1 MLLRELV
8 EKLDALTRVESCYSW
23 DNSGLIIGDLNKDI
37 NRILLCLE
45 LTDEV
50 LEEARGLNVQ
60 LIISHHPVIF
70 SPTKRFVR
78 EIERGNL
85 VYDLIASSIAS
96 YTAHTNFD
104 MLEGGLNDYVLN
116 LLGVG
121 ERRELYDGE
130 DRPIGR
136 VFSLPEPVKV
146 SEFAK
151 RIKETLDLP
160 EIRIVAKSDRYVK
173 KIGIVTGSG
182 MDVLLNA
189 QERLFEL
196 FLTGDV
202 KYHQALDAMNKGYCV
217 IDGGHYGTEKLFSEA
232 MFTLVDGYLD
242 GVEIIK
248 SKVNVNPFQYLE

>member
-1 MLLRELV
+1 MLLGELV
-8 EKLDALTRVESCYSW
+8 EKLDALTQVETRYSW

-37 NRILLCLE
+37 DRILLCLE

-50 LEEARGLNVQ
+50 LEEAKTLNAS
-60 LIISHHPVIF
+60 LIVSHHPVIF

-78 EIERGNL
+78 DSKRGNL

-104 MLEGGLNDYVLN
+104 MLKGGLNDYVLD

-121 ERRELYDGE
+121 ERRELYDEE

-136 VFSLPEPVKV
+136 VFKLPEAMKV

-151 RIKETLDLP
+151 QIKETLDLP
-160 EIRIVAKSDRYVK
+160 EIRIVVKSDRYVEK
-173 KIGIVTGSG
+173 VGIVTGSG

-189 QERLFEL
+189 KEHLFEL

-202 KYHQALDAMNKGYCV
+202 KYHQALDAMSKGYCI
-217 IDGGHYGTEKLFSEA
+217 IDGGHYGTERFFSEA
-232 MFTLVDGYLD
+232 MFTLMDGYLD

>member
-8 EKLDALTRVESCYSW
+8 QKLDSLTQVQTQYSW
-23 DNSGLIIGDLNKDI
+23 DNSGLIVGNLDKDVD
-37 NRILLCLE
+37 RILLCLE

-50 LEEARGLNVQ
+50 LKEANDLKVQ

-70 SPTKRFVR
+70 NSVKKFIK
-78 EIERGNL
+78 EAKRGNL
-85 VYDLIASSIAS
+85 VYDLISASIAS
-96 YTAHTNFD
+96 YAAHTNFD
-104 MLEGGLNDYVLN
+104 MLKGGINDYVLN

-121 ERRELYDGE
+121 ERQELYDDE
-130 DRPIGR
+130 DRAIGR
-136 VFSLPEPVKV
+136 MFKLPEPTKV

-151 RIKETLDLP
+151 RFKEILDLP
-160 EIRIVAKSDRYVK
+160 EVRIVSKSDRYVE

-182 MDVLLNA
+182 MDVLLSA
-189 QERLFEL
+189 KEQSFDL

-217 IDGGHYGTEKLFSEA
+217 IDGGHYGTERFFSEA
-232 MFTLVDGYLD
+232 MFTLMDGYLD
-242 GVEIIK
+242 GVEIVK